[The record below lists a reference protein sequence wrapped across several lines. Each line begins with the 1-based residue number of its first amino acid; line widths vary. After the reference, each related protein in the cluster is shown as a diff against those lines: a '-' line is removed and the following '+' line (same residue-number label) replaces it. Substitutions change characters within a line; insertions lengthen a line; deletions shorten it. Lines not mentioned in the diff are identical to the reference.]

1 VNHCSYHLLVTVVEP
16 QSGSLAHLG
25 QARSSVTGSTTAD
38 RAADAVREEVV
49 EGRLRPGTR
58 LPDTELA
65 EALGVSRNT
74 MREAMSQ
81 LVTERVLVRV
91 PNRGVYVATPD
102 VADVRDVYRARRL
115 IERAAVRWGQD
126 VDPVRLAA
134 VRAAVDEGQAAVAAG
149 NWSGVASAN
158 QHFHRALVRI
168 AGSTR
173 LEQQMALLLAEMRLI
188 FHRMPG
194 VREFHEPFVGR
205 NDAICRLLEAGDREG
220 AEQALADYF
229 DEAEEQLLESYARL

>member
-1 VNHCSYHLLVTVVEP
+1 VTVVDP
-16 QSGSLAHLG
+16 ASGSIAQLG
-25 QARSSVTGSTTAD
+25 QARSAVTGSTTAE
-38 RAADAVREEVV
+38 RAANAVREEVV

-81 LVTERVLVRV
+81 LVTERVLERH
-91 PNRGVYVATPD
+91 PNRGVYVATPG

-115 IERAAVRWGQD
+115 IERAAIRWGQD
-126 VDPVRLAA
+126 LDPVRLAA
-134 VRAAVDEGQAAVAAG
+134 LRAAVDEGQHAVATG
-149 NWSGVASAN
+149 DWPGVASAN
-158 QHFHRALVRI
+158 QHFHRALVAL
-168 AGSTR
+168 AGSPR

-205 NDAICRLLEAGDREG
+205 NDGICRLLEAGDRDG

-229 DEAEEQLLESYARL
+229 DEAEAQLLESYARL

>member
-1 VNHCSYHLLVTVVEP
+1 VTVLDP
-16 QSGSLAHLG
+16 ASRSIAQLG
-25 QARSSVTGSTTAD
+25 QARSTVTGSTTAE
-38 RAADAVREEVV
+38 RAANAVREEVV

-81 LVTERVLVRV
+81 LVTERVLERH

-102 VADVRDVYRARRL
+102 VADVHDVYRARRL

-126 VDPVRLAA
+126 LDPARTAA
-134 VRAAVDEGQAAVAAG
+134 VRAAVDEGQQAVAAG
-149 NWSGVASAN
+149 NWTAVASAN
-158 QHFHRALVRI
+158 QHFHRALVGL
-168 AGSTR
+168 AGSPR

-205 NDAICRLLEAGDREG
+205 NDDICKLLEAGDRDG

-229 DEAEEQLLESYARL
+229 DEAEAQLLESYARL